1 MSLVSFFYLPK
12 SKAIDIPHGVAVK
25 IKQHIKYRILL
36 ALIKHSVS
44 VNFAHYSKESWQKHM
59 FLVHKCS
66 YMGDHIDFKATQ
78 HIKDT
83 QHLHKLPLSL
93 FIVQLLN
100 YGSNK
105 FLAVIKT
112 CQVSYSTL
120 TKILSR
126 ISNRFFCLFYF
137 WLIDRNSLFDRR
149 DDENVLGKASI
160 ATNIFFPYL
169 ATVCKIPTLVIPLQ
183 ARKAS
188 AKCYSQLGEE
198 TGKAFVSY

>member
-1 MSLVSFFYLPK
+1 
-12 SKAIDIPHGVAVK
+12 
-25 IKQHIKYRILL
+25 
-36 ALIKHSVS
+36 
-44 VNFAHYSKESWQKHM
+44 M

-126 ISNRFFCLFYF
+126 ISNRFFFVFFIFGLQIGIAFLTEGMMRMCWERPRQLQTSSSHI
-137 WLIDRNSLFDRR
+137 WLQCVKSPHQSFLCRHERLLL
-149 DDENVLGKASI
+149 NV
-160 ATNIFFPYL
+160 
-169 ATVCKIPTLVIPLQ
+169 TLSWERKQVKLLSAIKTPPLI
-183 ARKAS
+183 
-188 AKCYSQLGEE
+188 
-198 TGKAFVSY
+198 V